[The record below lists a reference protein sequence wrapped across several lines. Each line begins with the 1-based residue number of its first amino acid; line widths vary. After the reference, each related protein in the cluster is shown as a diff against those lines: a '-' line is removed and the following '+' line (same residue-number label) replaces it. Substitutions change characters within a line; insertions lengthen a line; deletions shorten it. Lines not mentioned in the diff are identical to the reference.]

1 MQSQSLH
8 LTKRGI
14 FIAHWAIE
22 LSAGLLIFLIVS
34 GMFVVSQPNIAMP
47 MLRISGFLT
56 TWAFPCLQI
65 ALIIGILL
73 TMAAPKASGVAPWG
87 IACLLITLASNLW
100 PIAVYWWD
108 LPMSWLGSTGTGIAP
123 FVQAILFIAMLLQL
137 ARWILRIEESDAQSN
152 AKDLKDV
159 QSWSK
164 SVAGLKSL
172 LAISLIFFALLGG
185 FLFIPS
191 LQLMVF
197 RAFGM
202 SAMILPLIGLFAVLL
217 LLAGF
222 SRQVY
227 RVNRLLSANTK
238 GTEGADTDWSQ
249 IPPDSL
255 RPSIVLPAV
264 LALAS
269 YGAYQAASYW
279 LAPGYV
285 QKQLAKMKL
294 DFPNLSTQPEAPD
307 TSLGTK
313 SPNLTLKT
321 LAGDTIELE
330 SLKGKTVVLNFWA
343 TWCPPC
349 VEEMPALQKL
359 SVDLAGQET
368 VFIGI
373 SNETEDKLQGFVKSN
388 NITFNIVSGDGWPAP
403 FNRIAAI
410 PTTFIIDPQGVIQDK
425 FVGSRTYNQ
434 FRSAIEKAAVKQ
446 PAPADEPAADKKAD
460 Q

>member
-1 MQSQSLH
+1 
-8 LTKRGI
+8 
-14 FIAHWAIE
+14 
-22 LSAGLLIFLIVS
+22 
-34 GMFVVSQPNIAMP
+34 
-47 MLRISGFLT
+47 
-56 TWAFPCLQI
+56 
-65 ALIIGILL
+65 
-73 TMAAPKASGVAPWG
+73 
-87 IACLLITLASNLW
+87 
-100 PIAVYWWD
+100 
-108 LPMSWLGSTGTGIAP
+108 
-123 FVQAILFIAMLLQL
+123 
-137 ARWILRIEESDAQSN
+137 
-152 AKDLKDV
+152 
-159 QSWSK
+159 
-164 SVAGLKSL
+164 
-172 LAISLIFFALLGG
+172 
-185 FLFIPS
+185 
-191 LQLMVF
+191 
-197 RAFGM
+197 
-202 SAMILPLIGLFAVLL
+202 
-217 LLAGF
+217 
-222 SRQVY
+222 
-227 RVNRLLSANTK
+227 
-238 GTEGADTDWSQ
+238 
-249 IPPDSL
+249 
-255 RPSIVLPAV
+255 
-264 LALAS
+264 
-269 YGAYQAASYW
+269 
-279 LAPGYV
+279 
-285 QKQLAKMKL
+285 MKL

-313 SPNLTLKT
+313 SPNLTLRT

-446 PAPADEPAADKKAD
+446 PAPADESVADKKAD

>member
-22 LSAGLLIFLIVS
+22 LTAGLLIFLIFP
-34 GMFVVSQPNIAMP
+34 MFVVSQPNIAIP
-47 MLRISGFLT
+47 MLRISGFLR

-87 IACLLITLASNLW
+87 IACLSITLASNLW
-100 PIAVYWWD
+100 PIVVYWWD
-108 LPMSWLGSTGTGIAP
+108 LPMNWLGSTGTGIAP
-123 FVQAILFIAMLLQL
+123 FVQAILFIVMLLQL
-137 ARWILRIEESDAQSN
+137 ARWILRIEQSDAQSN
-152 AKDLKDV
+152 AKDRQDV

-172 LAISLIFFALLGG
+172 LAMSLIFLALLGG

-202 SAMILPLIGLFAVLL
+202 SAMLLPLIGLFAVLL

-227 RVNRLLSANTK
+227 RVNRLLSANTTD
-238 GTEGADTDWSQ
+238 TEGADPGWSQ

-269 YGAYQAASYW
+269 YGAY
-279 LAPGYV
+279 
-285 QKQLAKMKL
+285 
-294 DFPNLSTQPEAPD
+294 
-307 TSLGTK
+307 
-313 SPNLTLKT
+313 
-321 LAGDTIELE
+321 
-330 SLKGKTVVLNFWA
+330 
-343 TWCPPC
+343 
-349 VEEMPALQKL
+349 
-359 SVDLAGQET
+359 
-368 VFIGI
+368 
-373 SNETEDKLQGFVKSN
+373 
-388 NITFNIVSGDGWPAP
+388 
-403 FNRIAAI
+403 
-410 PTTFIIDPQGVIQDK
+410 
-425 FVGSRTYNQ
+425 
-434 FRSAIEKAAVKQ
+434 
-446 PAPADEPAADKKAD
+446 
-460 Q
+460 